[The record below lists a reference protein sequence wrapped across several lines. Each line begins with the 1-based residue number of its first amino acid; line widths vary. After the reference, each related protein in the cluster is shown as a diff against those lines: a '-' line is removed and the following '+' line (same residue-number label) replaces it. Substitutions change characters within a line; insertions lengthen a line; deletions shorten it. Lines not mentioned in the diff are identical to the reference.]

1 MGCGWL
7 GLPLAGQWVKNSHQV
22 HGTTTSPDK
31 LELLRKEGITPYLI
45 ALSTNRID
53 GDIER
58 FLSHVDILIINI
70 PPRLRGN
77 HTESFIEKMELLL
90 EKIKKSPVNKVL
102 FISSTSVYGDIE
114 GEVTEETLP
123 KPNTESGR
131 QLLASEELF
140 KNLGTAQAT
149 ILRFGG
155 LIGPD
160 RHPVTMLS
168 GRENLSNGNNSVN
181 LIHQDDCIRMMV
193 SIMGEE
199 LWGKTFNGVYPLHPT
214 KREYYSSEAKKRGI
228 PPPAYQG
235 ETSEKKGKTVVST
248 YFDQGHPIFK
258 TPIVL

>member
-7 GLPLAGQWVKNSHQV
+7 GLSLARQLVKNSHQV
-22 HGTTTSPDK
+22 YGSTTSPDK
-31 LELLRKEGITPYLI
+31 LELLRKEGIAPYLI
-45 ALSTNRID
+45 SLSPKEIYGN
-53 GDIER
+53 IEG
-58 FLSHVDILIINI
+58 FLSHIDILIINV
-70 PPRLRGN
+70 PPRLRGKN
-77 HTESFIEKMELLL
+77 TESFLEKMKLLL
-90 EKIKKSPVNKVL
+90 DMVKKSLVTKVL
-102 FISSTSVYGDIE
+102 FISSTAVYGDID

-131 QLLASEELF
+131 QLLASEELL
-140 KNLGTAQAT
+140 KNMGSIETT

-155 LIGPD
+155 LIGSD

-168 GRENLSNGNNSVN
+168 GRENLSNGNDPIN
-181 LIHQDDCIRMMV
+181 LIHQDDCIRII
-193 SIMGEE
+193 SKIIDEE

-228 PPPAYQG
+228 PPPAYQD

-258 TPIVL
+258 TSIVS